1 MLGHI
6 YAKLKHHIAKE
17 QKKRY
22 LIEGGHLFEEM
33 QSTNKTQNQ
42 EYLHKQCEKYC

>member
-22 LIEGGHLFEEM
+22 LIEGHLFEEM